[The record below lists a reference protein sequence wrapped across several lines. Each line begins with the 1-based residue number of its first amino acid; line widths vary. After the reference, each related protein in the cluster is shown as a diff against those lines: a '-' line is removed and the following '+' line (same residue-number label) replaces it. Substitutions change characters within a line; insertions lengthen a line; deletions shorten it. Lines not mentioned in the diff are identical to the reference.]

1 MVSRKHVEFVPEDGG
16 WIVRDLGSINGTFLD
31 GQRITERPM
40 PVSASVRLGA
50 SGPEL
55 RLQVRLEA
63 TPVRHPSSSP
73 PLEPEDR
80 AEQLG
85 HFRPSSARGETGSD
99 IHEGPRPS
107 FTMGRE
113 HATPEE
119 VAEHY
124 ISDAVDDE
132 DIGEHTRMIRRVY
145 REQKLRQKRRWLYV
159 VAGLAVLLV
168 AAIGALTYQWMS
180 TERSRQLAIDQF
192 YDIKALQLDLA
203 RLEASVRAASEYQ
216 LLEQVH
222 ANRARIREMRDRY
235 QRIIDEAGLRDPDLG
250 DVDQLILKVAS
261 IFGECELNVPP
272 GFAEEVKAYI
282 KKWQAT
288 DRLSNAI
295 RRIQDKNLLDVVA
308 RALRQNGLPPQ
319 FLYLGLQESN
329 LDPNAIGPPTRFGI
343 AKGAWQFIPLTA
355 EDYGIR
361 VGPLK
366 DEPVYDP
373 DDERFDFEALTWA
386 AARFLSDI
394 YNTDAQA
401 SGLLV
406 MASYNWGPSN
416 MIQRIRSMPDNP
428 RERNFW
434 ALLQK
439 HDIPKETYDYV
450 LFIVSAAVIGE
461 NPRLFG
467 FDFDNPLAGQE

>member
-1 MVSRKHVEFVPEDGG
+1 MVSREHVEIVPCDGG
-16 WIVRDLGSINGTFLD
+16 WIVRDLGSSNGTFLA
-31 GQRITERPM
+31 GQRITERRLPE
-40 PVSASVRLGA
+40 SASFRLGA

-55 RLQVRLEA
+55 LLKIRREA
-63 TPVRHPSSSP
+63 VSARP
-73 PLEPEDR
+73 PLPSHPPEPEEQ
-80 AEQLG
+80 AERID
-85 HFRPSSARGETGSD
+85 HFRYSPARGEAESVGHERRHAPFATGRD
-99 IHEGPRPS
+99 NI
-107 FTMGRE
+107 
-113 HATPEE
+113 TPEE
-119 VAEHY
+119 FVEHY
-124 ISDAVDDE
+124 ISDAVDDQ
-132 DIGEHTRMIRRVY
+132 DIGEQTRMVRLAY
-145 REQKLRQKRRWLYV
+145 KKQKQRQKRRWLYV
-159 VAGLAVLLV
+159 VTGLAVLLIV
-168 AAIGALTYQWMS
+168 AIGALTYQWMF
-180 TERSRQLAIDQF
+180 TERARQLAIDQF
-192 YDIKALQLDLA
+192 YEIKSLQLDLA
-203 RLEASVRAASEYQ
+203 RLEASIRATSEYQ
-216 LLEQVH
+216 LLEQVR

-235 QRIIDEAGLRDPDLG
+235 QRIIDEAGLRAPDLA

-295 RRIQDKNLLDVVA
+295 RRLQEERRLDVVT
-308 RALRQNGLPPQ
+308 RAMRQNGLPPQ

-329 LDPNAIGPPTRFGI
+329 FDANAIGPPTRFGI
-343 AKGAWQFIPLTA
+343 AKGAWQFLPSTA

-366 DEPVYDP
+366 GEPIYDP

-386 AARFLSDI
+386 AARFLSDL

-406 MASYNWGPSN
+406 MASYNWGPGN
-416 MIQRIRSMPDNP
+416 MIQRIRSMPENP

-434 ALLQK
+434 ALLQQ
-439 HDIPKETYDYV
+439 HDVPKETYDYV
-450 LFIVSAAVIGE
+450 LSIVSAAVVGE

-467 FDFDNPLAGQE
+467 FDFDNPLAGQD